1 MGDIRRGSLLVK
13 SLLVKF
19 VKVSSSV
26 ADDERVAQE
35 FDACRAMR

>member
-1 MGDIRRGSLLVK
+1 MGDIRCG

-26 ADDERVAQE
+26 ADDERVVRE